1 MKKRQ
6 ILFVLLMGVLL
17 LANSPL
23 GLASELMDKFAIR
36 ITVIENGVIHQW
48 EYDNP
53 DQYEY
58 ETGNEI
64 KRGKEAEKKVQE
76 MISLIQLRED
86 AKVEF
91 MVKQL
96 KANGYE
102 NIERLDIRMM
112 NGEGKLFTWVWDK
125 ENSS

>member
-23 GLASELMDKFAIR
+23 GLASELMDKFAIK

>member
-1 MKKRQ
+1 MTRRL
-6 ILFVLLMGVLL
+6 LFLMLLMLFIF
-17 LANSPL
+17 SSQSF

-36 ITVIENGVIHQW
+36 ITVVENGTIHEW

-53 DQYEY
+53 DKYEY
-58 ETGNEI
+58 ETGNQI
-64 KRGKEAEKKVQE
+64 KRGKEAEKEVHS

-86 AKVEF
+86 AKVDF

-96 KANGYE
+96 KENGYKD
-102 NIERLDIRMM
+102 IERLDIRMM

-125 ENSS
+125 DHS